1 MRTLSTALF
10 LFVGLAALVLLA
22 TVLAPELCH
31 VGEGQKGNRHG
42 LERRGLG
49 GSGGGGGG
57 SVSSEAADNEIR
69 FLRKELAVMKAQRRA
84 FAAAMGAKLGAGGS
98 GGGAA
103 RGVGGVLDDSGRGTA
118 AAAADALPAAVVP
131 ALLQEPRHSAPN
143 MHVPLAAPTAP
154 AVAAGALAAQAASI
168 APTTGAAVR
177 TSNGGSPA
185 SPTPPAFPASLPSP
199 TSPAS
204 QASSA
209 SSAASPASS
218 LTSPVSPASPTS
230 SAASLASLA
239 SPASPAAAS
248 APQRFGAECAAH
260 FHVLPGAD
268 ISGMDLFSS
277 STIAASPSA
286 CCSACAAQGR
296 NCGGAVLVGD
306 KCWLKRQGV
315 VDHIKRTAG
324 ACDDPNP
331 RTVTFISLD
340 EAPHFPTLVSR
351 CPMDQTA
358 RTGVPV
364 DAKEY
369 ARILARPSSKTQGG
383 GGGGGG
389 GNHAARGA
397 LNTGGA
403 AASTSVAQPVSPAC
417 PAEGV
422 PPAIALKERLTV
434 VMATSPR
441 PAGPCILHIRS
452 ALRSL
457 FLRLPELLAVKL
469 MISYDGCPVGKPLYW
484 ESVRRFDRFGWRV
497 NETCTLTFGHP
508 VGSGGG

>member
-84 FAAAMGAKLGAGGS
+84 FAAAIGAKLGAGGS

-185 SPTPPAFPASLPSP
+185 SPTPPVLPPSLPSS

-209 SSAASPASS
+209 S
-218 LTSPVSPASPTS
+218 
-230 SAASLASLA
+230 
-239 SPASPAAAS
+239 PASPAAAS
-248 APQRFGAECAAH
+248 ASQRFGAECAAH

-315 VDHIKRTAG
+315 ADHIKRAAG
-324 ACDDPNP
+324 ACDDWNHP
-331 RTVTFISLD
+331 RTVTFISIA
-340 EAPHFPTLVSR
+340 EVPHFPTLRVLEWLHGPR
-351 CPMDQTA
+351 CGSLPNTKSAEQ
-358 RTGVPV
+358 
-364 DAKEY
+364 
-369 ARILARPSSKTQGG
+369 QG
-383 GGGGGG
+383 
-389 GNHAARGA
+389 
-397 LNTGGA
+397 
-403 AASTSVAQPVSPAC
+403 
-417 PAEGV
+417 
-422 PPAIALKERLTV
+422 
-434 VMATSPR
+434 
-441 PAGPCILHIRS
+441 
-452 ALRSL
+452 
-457 FLRLPELLAVKL
+457 
-469 MISYDGCPVGKPLYW
+469 
-484 ESVRRFDRFGWRV
+484 
-497 NETCTLTFGHP
+497 
-508 VGSGGG
+508 

>member
-209 SSAASPASS
+209 SPASPTSPASS
-218 LTSPVSPASPTS
+218 LASPVSPVSPTS
-230 SAASLASLA
+230 SAASPASPASLA

-268 ISGMDLFSS
+268 ISGMDLFSR
-277 STIAASPSA
+277 STIAASPGA
-286 CCSACAAQGR
+286 CCSACTAQGRNPR
-296 NCGGAVLVGD
+296 NCGGAVLVGN
-306 KCWLKRQGV
+306 KCWLKRQGIT
-315 VDHIKRTAG
+315 DHIKRTAG

-331 RTVTFISLD
+331 RTVTFISIA
-340 EAPHFPTLVSR
+340 EAPHFPTVFENEAW
-351 CPMDQTA
+351 CENDHIATH
-358 RTGVPV
+358 
-364 DAKEY
+364 AK
-369 ARILARPSSKTQGG
+369 
-383 GGGGGG
+383 
-389 GNHAARGA
+389 
-397 LNTGGA
+397 
-403 AASTSVAQPVSPAC
+403 
-417 PAEGV
+417 
-422 PPAIALKERLTV
+422 
-434 VMATSPR
+434 
-441 PAGPCILHIRS
+441 
-452 ALRSL
+452 
-457 FLRLPELLAVKL
+457 
-469 MISYDGCPVGKPLYW
+469 
-484 ESVRRFDRFGWRV
+484 
-497 NETCTLTFGHP
+497 
-508 VGSGGG
+508 

>member
-1 MRTLSTALF
+1 M
-10 LFVGLAALVLLA
+10 
-22 TVLAPELCH
+22 
-31 VGEGQKGNRHG
+31 
-42 LERRGLG
+42 
-49 GSGGGGGG
+49 
-57 SVSSEAADNEIR
+57 
-69 FLRKELAVMKAQRRA
+69 
-84 FAAAMGAKLGAGGS
+84 
-98 GGGAA
+98 
-103 RGVGGVLDDSGRGTA
+103 
-118 AAAADALPAAVVP
+118 
-131 ALLQEPRHSAPN
+131 
-143 MHVPLAAPTAP
+143 
-154 AVAAGALAAQAASI
+154 
-168 APTTGAAVR
+168 
-177 TSNGGSPA
+177 
-185 SPTPPAFPASLPSP
+185 
-199 TSPAS
+199 
-204 QASSA
+204 
-209 SSAASPASS
+209 
-218 LTSPVSPASPTS
+218 
-230 SAASLASLA
+230 
-239 SPASPAAAS
+239 
-248 APQRFGAECAAH
+248 
-260 FHVLPGAD
+260 LPGAD

-369 ARILARPSSKTQGG
+369 ARILAKPSSKTQ
-383 GGGGGG
+383 GGGG

-397 LNTGGA
+397 LNTGGGA
-403 AASTSVAQPVSPAC
+403 VSTSVAQPVSPAC

>member
-1 MRTLSTALF
+1 MVRKIKIEVQSTAMKTLSAALF
-10 LFVGLAALVLLA
+10 LFVGLAAMVLLA
-22 TVLAPELCH
+22 TVLAPELCY

-49 GSGGGGGG
+49 GSGGRRL
-57 SVSSEAADNEIR
+57 SVSRKVADNEIR

-143 MHVPLAAPTAP
+143 VHVPLAAPTAP
-154 AVAAGALAAQAASI
+154 ATAAGALAAQAASI

-268 ISGMDLFSS
+268 ISGMDLFSR
-277 STIAASPSA
+277 STIAASPGA

-315 VDHIKRTAG
+315 ADHIKRAAG
-324 ACDDPNP
+324 ACDDWNHP
-331 RTVTFISLD
+331 RTVTFISIA
-340 EAPHFPTLVSR
+340 EVPHFPTLRVLEWLHGPKPAR
-351 CPMDQTA
+351 CGSLRNTKSAEQ
-358 RTGVPV
+358 
-364 DAKEY
+364 
-369 ARILARPSSKTQGG
+369 QG
-383 GGGGGG
+383 
-389 GNHAARGA
+389 
-397 LNTGGA
+397 
-403 AASTSVAQPVSPAC
+403 
-417 PAEGV
+417 
-422 PPAIALKERLTV
+422 
-434 VMATSPR
+434 
-441 PAGPCILHIRS
+441 
-452 ALRSL
+452 
-457 FLRLPELLAVKL
+457 
-469 MISYDGCPVGKPLYW
+469 
-484 ESVRRFDRFGWRV
+484 
-497 NETCTLTFGHP
+497 
-508 VGSGGG
+508 